1 MALQNCSIWPMKTFL
16 TDTYYIP
23 DYQREY
29 SWEENEWGDFWDDL
43 EFTQNDPV
51 KAQHFFGQVVVH
63 NDCEAKEP
71 QKYIIDGQQR
81 TVTSVIFLRAMRQ
94 FVDEIYSATQDDEA
108 GDILD
113 EIKQCVGNATKTN
126 KLHLVI
132 GEQDREYF
140 QESIQKSY
148 PNETVVQK
156 KKSRERMRKAFFF
169 FHKKLQEVLEN
180 CGTDTQN
187 RIECLADYYDAFAK
201 RFNILYMEATKL
213 DEAFAIFETLNARG
227 KDLETADLLKNYIFR
242 ESKDI
247 TWCQKTWNNMM
258 TTLDGADPTKYIRY
272 FWNSRYNFVRD
283 KELYRKIGK
292 EQDFQG
298 PRGCK
303 TLLSLLDKYAPYYH
317 AMTAPDDDATF
328 QSGVLLQ
335 SLRTLKTLK
344 ARSFYPIILAME
356 QTEEF
361 GKDEKA
367 LEIVVGQIERFVFCN
382 LTICGKATGQIE
394 RLFAEIARKI
404 YNGELDNTDAICA
417 KMREQMVTNEEFQSA
432 FSVWS
437 ASKSEKEIV
446 RYIFTQ
452 IHKLLDKNME
462 IDLDSSKVHVEH
474 IMPVDT
480 SQWSVDEETHE
491 TYLWRLGN
499 LMLLSGSINISISN
513 KPFSEKKGRYAD
525 SKIEPNKEVSELN
538 QWGTAEIEERQK
550 RLCALALQIWKK

>member
-16 TDTYYIP
+16 TDTYHIP

-43 EFTQNDPV
+43 EFTKSDSI

-63 NDCEAKEP
+63 NDCDGKEP

-94 FVDEIYSATQDDEA
+94 FVDEIYLATQDDEA

-113 EIKQCVGNATKTN
+113 EIKQCVGSAAKTN

-140 QESIQKSY
+140 QESIQKNY
-148 PNETVVQK
+148 PDEAIVQK

-169 FHKKLQEVLEN
+169 FHKKLQEALEN

-187 RIECLADYYDAFAK
+187 RIECLTDYFDAFAK

-272 FWNSRYNFVRD
+272 FWNSRCNFVRD
-283 KELYRKIGK
+283 KELYRKIVKGD
-292 EQDFQG
+292 EFRG

-303 TLLSLLDKYAPYYH
+303 ALLLLLDKYAPYYH
-317 AMTAPDDDATF
+317 TMTAPDDNTTF
-328 QSGVLLQ
+328 QNEGLLQ
-335 SLRTLKTLK
+335 SLRALKTLK
-344 ARSFYPIILAME
+344 ARSFYPVILSME
-356 QTEEF
+356 QAEGF
-361 GKDEKA
+361 DEA
-367 LEIVVGQIERFVFCN
+367 AIEIVAGQIERFVFRN
-382 LTICGKATGQIE
+382 LTICGKATGQVE
-394 RLFAEIARKI
+394 RLFAEIARKV
-404 YNGELDNTDAICA
+404 YTGELDNTDAICA
-417 KMREQMVTNEEFQSA
+417 KIQEQMVTDEEFRNA
-432 FSVWS
+432 FISWS

-446 RYIFTQ
+446 RYILTK
-452 IHKLLDKNME
+452 IHKTIEKNME
-462 IDLDSSKVHVEH
+462 IDMNASNVHIEH
-474 IMPVDT
+474 IMPKDISKWTVD
-480 SQWSVDEETHE
+480 DETHE

-499 LMLLSGSINISISN
+499 LMLLSGPINIAASN
-513 KPFSEKKGRYAD
+513 KPFHEKKKGYLG
-525 SKIEPNKEVSELN
+525 SKIEPNAKVGRLD
-538 QWGTAEIEERQK
+538 QWGAAEIETRQEE
-550 RLCALALQIWKK
+550 LCELALKIWKR

>member
-16 TDTYYIP
+16 TDTYHIP

-43 EFTQNDPV
+43 EFTKSDSI

-63 NDCEAKEP
+63 NDCEGKEP

-94 FVDEIYSATQDDEA
+94 FVDEIYLATQDDEA

-113 EIKQCVGNATKTN
+113 EIKQCVGSATKTN

-140 QESIQKSY
+140 QESIQKNY
-148 PNETVVQK
+148 PDEAIVQK

-169 FHKKLQEVLEN
+169 FHKKLQEALEN

-187 RIECLADYYDAFAK
+187 RIECLTDYFDAFTK

-272 FWNSRYNFVRD
+272 FWNSRCNFVRD
-283 KELYRKIGK
+283 KELYRKIVKGD
-292 EQDFQG
+292 EFRG

-303 TLLSLLDKYAPYYH
+303 ALLLLLDKYAPYYH
-317 AMTAPDDDATF
+317 TMTAPDDNTTF
-328 QSGVLLQ
+328 QNEGLLQ
-335 SLRTLKTLK
+335 SLRALKTLK
-344 ARSFYPIILAME
+344 ARSFYPVILSME
-356 QTEEF
+356 QAEGF
-361 GKDEKA
+361 DEA
-367 LEIVVGQIERFVFCN
+367 AIEIVAGKIERFVFRN
-382 LTICGKATGQIE
+382 LTICGKATGQVE
-394 RLFAEIARKI
+394 RLFAEIARKV
-404 YNGELDNTDAICA
+404 YTGELDNTDAICA
-417 KMREQMVTNEEFQSA
+417 KIQEQMVTDEEFRNA
-432 FSVWS
+432 FISWS

-446 RYIFTQ
+446 RYILTK
-452 IHKLLDKNME
+452 IHKKIEKNME
-462 IDLDSSKVHVEH
+462 IDMNASNVHIEH
-474 IMPVDT
+474 IMPKDISKWTVD
-480 SQWSVDEETHE
+480 DETHE

-499 LMLLSGSINISISN
+499 LMLLSGPINIAASN
-513 KPFSEKKGRYAD
+513 KPFQEKKKGYLE
-525 SKIEPNKEVSELN
+525 SKIEPNAKVGHLD
-538 QWGTAEIEERQK
+538 QWGAAEIETRQEE
-550 RLCALALQIWKK
+550 LCELALKIWKR